1 MPGRVLVVEADN
13 QERLELEQILRAD
26 GFDVSVCSPDSD
38 IDAFLESTDVVMAD
52 QLILTAVDIPARL
65 AAHDSAAVCL
75 SLCDRAHVPL
85 AVSDLHDGRL
95 FQFLYKPYS
104 SEAIRSLVRDATD
117 SVARN
122 RALRDPETGWLSRS
136 ACIGQLDEMLHAGD
150 RPILV
155 IAEVINATSVL
166 GLLRPDEQHAL
177 ALEMSRRS
185 HGVLQL
191 VADLAILDRG
201 LFAAV
206 FRSSLPD
213 QAVAKLAESLAQPV
227 SIGAGATQVK
237 LRFGWADSG
246 KTSPCDGAEFVQQ
259 AMIALSAIETEED
272 ATHEFSQ
279 GLRANLHY
287 RFSLEQDLY
296 AALRRREFFYL
307 LQPKVDALDTRI
319 RGAEMLI
326 RWEHRLHGLVSPLDF
341 IDLAERTGLI
351 RGIGFWILE
360 QGIREL
366 SELHTA
372 GVRAHMAVNV
382 SPRQFSEGS
391 LAEDIAGLLD
401 GVAFDRSQLELEVT
415 ESCLVKDL
423 DHARGLLNDLKS
435 VGVRIAL
442 DDFGT
447 GHSSLSQLHQ
457 LPFDVVK
464 FDRTFVCDLE
474 ADEPSRVLLRHMVA
488 LARDL
493 GLSTVAEG
501 VETEAQERICR
512 ELGCELLQGY
522 RFFKPLQASE
532 FRSLVLPDGVA
543 SGG

>member
-1 MPGRVLVVEADN
+1 MPGRVLVVEEDN
-13 QERLELEQILRAD
+13 QDRLELARILRAD
-26 GFDVSVCSPDSD
+26 GFEVSVCSPEAQM
-38 IDAFLESTDVVMAD
+38 DALLEATDVLIAD
-52 QLILTAVDIPARL
+52 QLALTQADLPARL
-65 AAHDSAAVCL
+65 ASHDSTSVCL
-75 SLCDRAHVPL
+75 SLCEREHVPM
-85 AVSDLHDGRL
+85 AVADLHDGRL

-104 SEAIRSLVRDATD
+104 SEAIRTLVRDACD
-117 SVARN
+117 SVKSN
-122 RALRDPETGWLSRS
+122 RSMRDPDTGWLSRA
-136 ACIGQLDEMLHAGD
+136 ACVGKLDELLQAGD
-150 RPILV
+150 TPVLV
-155 IAEVINATSVL
+155 VAEVINATSVL
-166 GLLRPDEQHAL
+166 GLLRPAEQQAL

-185 HGVLQL
+185 HTVLNL
-191 VADLAILDRG
+191 VVDLAILDRG

-206 FRSSLPD
+206 FKASVPS
-213 QAVAKLAESLAQPV
+213 QAVADLADSLAQPV
-227 SIGAGATQVK
+227 SIGAGATHVK
-237 LRFGWADSG
+237 LRFGWADSTS
-246 KTSPCDGAEFVQQ
+246 TSPQDGAELIQQ

-272 ATHEFSQ
+272 ATFEFSQ

-307 LQPKVDALDTRI
+307 LQPKVDAVDSSV

-366 SELHTA
+366 SELHAA
-372 GVRAHMAVNV
+372 GIHAHMAVNV

-391 LAEDIAGLLD
+391 LAADIARLLD
-401 GVAFDRSQLELEVT
+401 GVPFDRSQLELEVT
-415 ESCLVKDL
+415 ESCVVKDL
-423 DHARGLLNDLKS
+423 DHARGLLNDLKA

-474 ADEPSRVLLRHMVA
+474 TDEPSRILLRHMVA

-501 VETEAQERICR
+501 VETEGQQRICR

-522 RFFKPLQASE
+522 RFYKPLRAGE
-532 FRSLVLPDGVA
+532 FRSLVLPESA
-543 SGG
+543 ATGG

>member
-1 MPGRVLVVEADN
+1 MPGRVLLVEADN
-13 QERLELEQILRAD
+13 QERLELERILRAD
-26 GFDVSVCSPDSD
+26 GFDVFVFSPDSEVEPPLD
-38 IDAFLESTDVVMAD
+38 SIDVLIAD
-52 QLILTAVDIPARL
+52 QLLLTQADFPARL
-65 AAHDSAAVCL
+65 AHHDSAAVCL
-75 SLCDRAHVPL
+75 SLCDRAHVAM
-85 AVSDLHDGRL
+85 AVADLHDGRL

-104 SEAIRSLVRDATD
+104 SEAIRNLVRDACD
-117 SVARN
+117 NVKRN
-122 RALRDPETGWLSRS
+122 RAMRDPETGWLSRS
-136 ACIGQLDEMLHAGD
+136 ACVGKLDEMLAAGD
-150 RPILV
+150 NPVLV
-155 IAEVINATSVL
+155 VAEVINATSVL
-166 GLLRPDEQHAL
+166 GLLRPAEQQAL

-185 HGVLQL
+185 HAALDL
-191 VADLAILDRG
+191 AADLAILDRG

-206 FRSSLPD
+206 FRAPLPAL
-213 QAVAKLAESLAQPV
+213 AVANLAERLAQPV

-237 LRFGWADSG
+237 LRFGWADSSS
-246 KTSPCDGAEFVQQ
+246 TSPQDGAELVQQ

-272 ATHEFSQ
+272 PIHEFSQ

-307 LQPKVDALDTRI
+307 LQPKVDAIDSRI

-360 QGIREL
+360 QGINEL
-366 SELHTA
+366 SDLHAA

-391 LAEDIAGLLD
+391 LAADIARLLD

-415 ESCLVKDL
+415 ESCVVKDL
-423 DHARGLLNDLKS
+423 NHARGLLNDLKS

-464 FDRTFVCDLE
+464 FDRTFVCNLE
-474 ADEPSRVLLRHMVA
+474 EDEPSRILLRHMVA

-501 VETEAQERICR
+501 VETEGQQRICR
-512 ELGCELLQGY
+512 ELGCDLLQGY

-532 FRSLVLPDGVA
+532 FRALVLPESVA

>member
-1 MPGRVLVVEADN
+1 MSGRVLVVEVDN
-13 QERLELEQILRAD
+13 QERLELTRILRAD
-26 GFDVSVCSPDSD
+26 GFNVSVCSPDSQIEPLLEE
-38 IDAFLESTDVVMAD
+38 IDVLIAD
-52 QLILTAVDIPARL
+52 QLVLTQADLPTQL
-65 AAHDSAAVCL
+65 ASCDSAAVCL
-75 SLCDRAHVPL
+75 SLCDRAHVAM
-85 AVSDLHDGRL
+85 AVADLHDGRL
-95 FQFLYKPYS
+95 FQFLYKPYT
-104 SEAIRSLVRDATD
+104 SESIRTLVRDACE
-117 SVARN
+117 SVHSN
-122 RALRDPETGWLSRS
+122 RAMRDPETGWLSRS
-136 ACIGQLDEMLHAGD
+136 ACIGKLDELLNDGD
-150 RPILV
+150 SPVLV
-155 IAEVINATSVL
+155 VAEVINATSVL
-166 GLLRPDEQHAL
+166 GLLRPAEQQAL

-185 HGVLQL
+185 HGVLDL
-191 VADLAILDRG
+191 VAGLAILDRG

-206 FRSSLPD
+206 FRSPSPV
-213 QAVAKLAESLAQPV
+213 QAVAELADSLAQPV

-237 LRFGWADSG
+237 LRFGWADSDS
-246 KTSPCDGAEFVQQ
+246 TSPQDGAELIQQ

-272 ATHEFSQ
+272 ATFEFSQ

-307 LQPKVDALDTRI
+307 LQPKVDAVDSSI

-360 QGIREL
+360 QGIKEL
-366 SELHTA
+366 SELHAA
-372 GVRAHMAVNV
+372 GVHAHMAVNV

-391 LAEDIAGLLD
+391 LATDIARLLD
-401 GVAFDRSQLELEVT
+401 GVPFERSQLELEVT
-415 ESCLVKDL
+415 ESCVIKDL

-474 ADEPSRVLLRHMVA
+474 DDKPSRILLRHMVA

-501 VETEAQERICR
+501 VETEGQQRICR
-512 ELGCELLQGY
+512 DLGCELLQGY
-522 RFFKPLQASE
+522 RFYKPLAASE
-532 FRSLVLPDGVA
+532 FRSLVLPASVA